1 MIGPVVAVLTP
12 LFVPFLDLG
21 MGIVG
26 IIIGLLIVG
35 QIMKLEVKLFRAIP
49 WRYVGL
55 VLVLLF
61 GLRVL

>member
-21 MGIVG
+21 MG